1 MVARLRD
8 TLVSGRHAS
17 RVLVLASRQNEL
29 LLGLDFFERLD
40 AEIKVRDR
48 ETRSPTR
55 EPRALPGGICRRDYS
70 HSPALRRKL
79 RNLLTMHVG
88 YGVWKD

>member
-1 MVARLRD
+1 
-8 TLVSGRHAS
+8 
-17 RVLVLASRQNEL
+17 VLVLASRQNEL

-79 RNLLTMHVG
+79 AIAYSRLSLAMKLALISAGHTASHS
-88 YGVWKD
+88 

>member
-1 MVARLRD
+1 VVARLRD

-48 ETRSPTR
+48 QH
-55 EPRALPGGICRRDYS
+55 ARRVRYPEKF
-70 HSPALRRKL
+70 PAAIILILRRFAANSQS
-79 RNLLTMHVG
+79 RIP
-88 YGVWKD
+88 D